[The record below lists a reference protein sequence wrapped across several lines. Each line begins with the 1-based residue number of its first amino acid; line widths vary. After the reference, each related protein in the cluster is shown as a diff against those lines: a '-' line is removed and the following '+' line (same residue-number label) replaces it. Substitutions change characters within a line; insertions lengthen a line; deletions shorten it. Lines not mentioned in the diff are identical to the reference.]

1 MPNFY
6 YRAKKANGEEVSG
19 QRGSVNR
26 FSLARELRA
35 EGLIALTAE
44 EINKNQVN
52 SSGIFHRVHSVE
64 YSQLFQRV
72 KAKDKIVFANNLSAM
87 IGAGLPLSR
96 ALSVMARQ
104 TSNKYFKKILGE
116 IEALIT
122 KGQSLSQALANYPKI
137 FPEVFVAMVAAAE
150 ETGRLPEA
158 LKLVSEQLEKSY
170 ALRRKIIGAMIY
182 PAVIVVAIIVIGIL
196 MMIFL
201 IPTLSATFRELNVP
215 LPLSTRLVIGL
226 SDFLV
231 NDIFLVI
238 MGIIFLVT
246 GLLWLPK
253 TVFGKKMMD
262 KLFLRLP
269 FINNL
274 TRQVNSAVIM
284 RTISSLVSA
293 GVSLTKTIEVT
304 ERVVQNYYYKQ
315 VMIEALE
322 KVQKGISLSV
332 IFSAHQNL
340 FPIFMSEMSAVG
352 EETGKMP
359 EMLLKGAIFFEDEVD
374 QVTKNLSTI
383 IEPVLMI
390 IIGLAV
396 GFFAISM
403 IGPMYSLSNA
413 IK

>member
-1 MPNFY
+1 MT
-6 YRAKKANGEEVSG
+6 GERESTD
-19 QRGSVNR
+19 R

-35 EGLIALTAE
+35 EGLIAL
-44 EINKNQVN
+44 
-52 SSGIFHRVHSVE
+52 SVE
-64 YSQLFQRV
+64 ETSSSRNQKDRKKSWRNFNLSFGRV
-72 KAKDKIVFANNLSAM
+72 KAKDKIIFANNLSAM
-87 IGAGLPLSR
+87 ISAGLPLSR

-104 TSNKYFKKILGE
+104 TGNKYFKKILSE
-116 IEALIT
+116 IEALIMR
-122 KGQSLSQALANYPKI
+122 GESLSHALSNYPKI
-137 FPEVFVAMVAAAE
+137 FPEVFVAMVAASE

-170 ALRRKIIGAMIY
+170 ALRRKIVGAMIY
-182 PAVIVVAIIVIGIL
+182 PAVIVGAIIVIGIL

-231 NDIFLVI
+231 NYILLVLI
-238 MGIIFLVT
+238 GLVFAIT
-246 GLLWLPK
+246 LLMWLPK
-253 TVFGKKMMD
+253 TKKGKKFID
-262 KLFLRLP
+262 ASLLRLP

-284 RTISSLVSA
+284 RTTSSLVSA
-293 GVSLTKTIEVT
+293 GVSLTKTMEVT
-304 ERVVQNYYYKQ
+304 EKVVQNYFYKQ
-315 VMIEALE
+315 VMVEALD
-322 KVQKGISLSV
+322 KVQKGIPLSV

-340 FPIFMSEMSAVG
+340 FPIFASEMSAVG
-352 EETGKMP
+352 EETGKLP
-359 EMLLKGAIFFEDEVD
+359 ELLLKGALFFEDEVD

-383 IEPVLMI
+383 IEPVLMV

>member
-1 MPNFY
+1 MANFFW
-6 YRAKKANGEEVSG
+6 RAKKATGEEVSG
-19 QRGSVNR
+19 QRESIDR
-26 FSLARELRA
+26 FSLSRELRA
-35 EGLIALTAE
+35 EGLIALAVE
-44 EINKNQVN
+44 ETNKSRGNPMEYNLLLANYRLAV
-52 SSGIFHRVHSVE
+52 FHRV
-64 YSQLFQRV
+64 
-72 KAKDKIVFANNLSAM
+72 KMKDKIIFANNLSAM
-87 IGAGLPLSR
+87 ISASLPLTR

-116 IEALIT
+116 VEALIT
-122 KGQSLSQALANYPKI
+122 KGESLSQALANWPKI

-170 ALRRKIIGAMIY
+170 ALRRKIIGALIY
-182 PAVIVVAIIVIGIL
+182 PAVIIAAIIVIGIL

-215 LPLSTRLVIGL
+215 LPLSTRIVIGL

-231 NDIFLVI
+231 NNIFLVLI
-238 MGIIFLVT
+238 GFVFLVAI
-246 GLLWLPK
+246 LLWLPK
-253 TVFGKKMMD
+253 TAPGKKMTD
-262 KLFLRLP
+262 NLLLRLP
-269 FINNL
+269 LINNL

-293 GVSLTKTIEVT
+293 GVSLTKTMEVT
-304 ERVVQNYYYKQ
+304 KKVVQNYYYKQ

-322 KVQKGISLSV
+322 KVQKGIPLSI

-340 FPIFMSEMSAVG
+340 FPIFVSEMSAVG

-359 EMLLKGAIFFEDEVD
+359 EMLLKGALFFEDGVD

-390 IIGLAV
+390 IIGIAV

>member
-1 MPNFY
+1 MANFFW
-6 YRAKKANGEEVSG
+6 RAKKASGEEISG
-19 QRGSVNR
+19 QRDSIDR
-26 FSLARELRA
+26 FSLARELRT
-35 EGLIALTAE
+35 EGLIALAIE
-44 EINKNQVN
+44 ETEQSKTRAGGKKSWFKFNITL
-52 SSGIFHRVHSVE
+52 GRVSM
-64 YSQLFQRV
+64 
-72 KAKDKIVFANNLSAM
+72 KDKIIFANNLSAM

-104 TSNKYFKKILGE
+104 TNRKYFKKIISE
-116 IEALIT
+116 VEAFIT
-122 KGQSLSQALANYPKI
+122 KGESLSRALANWPKV

-170 ALRRKIIGAMIY
+170 ALRRKIVGAMIY
-182 PAVIVVAIIVIGIL
+182 PSVIVAAIITIGIL

-215 LPLSTRLVIGL
+215 LPLSTQIVMGL

-231 NDIFLVI
+231 NNILLVLAGLALLVVIFVS
-238 MGIIFLVT
+238 
-246 GLLWLPK
+246 LPK
-253 TVFGKKMMD
+253 TIAGKKFLD
-262 KLFLRLP
+262 KVLLHLP

-284 RTISSLVSA
+284 RTVSSLVSA
-293 GVSLTKTIEVT
+293 GVSLTKTMEVT
-304 ERVVQNYYYKQ
+304 EKVVQNYYYKQ
-315 VMIEALE
+315 VMVEALV
-322 KVQKGISLSV
+322 KVQKGIPLSV

-340 FPIFMSEMSAVG
+340 FPIFASEMSAVG

-359 EMLLKGAIFFEDEVD
+359 EMLLKGALFFEDEVD
-374 QVTKNLSTI
+374 QVTKNLSTV

-390 IIGLAV
+390 VIGIAV

>member
-1 MPNFY
+1 MNFY
-6 YRAKKANGEEVSG
+6 YKAKKVNGEEVSG
-19 QRGSVNR
+19 ERDSADR
-26 FSLARELRA
+26 FSLARELKA
-35 EGLIALTAE
+35 EGLVAFVVE
-44 EINKNQVN
+44 EIGV
-52 SSGIFHRVHSVE
+52 GRVHPVKYNLLSAN
-64 YSQLFQRV
+64 YSLAVFNRV
-72 KAKDKIVFANNLSAM
+72 KMKDKIIFANNLSAM
-87 IGAGLPLSR
+87 ISAGLPLSR

-104 TSNKYFKKILGE
+104 TSNKYFKKVIGE
-116 IEALIT
+116 VEAGIT
-122 KGQSLSQALANYPKI
+122 KGESLSQALSKYPKI

-170 ALRRKIIGAMIY
+170 TLRKKIVGAMIY
-182 PAVIVVAIIVIGIL
+182 PSVIVVAIIAIGIL

-231 NDIFLVI
+231 NNILLV
-238 MGIIFLVT
+238 LVA
-246 GLLWLPK
+246 LAVLVAFFVWLPK
-253 TVFGKKMMD
+253 TGPGKKFLD
-262 KLFLRLP
+262 GLFLRIP
-269 FINNL
+269 YINNL

-284 RTISSLVSA
+284 RTTSSLVSA
-293 GVSLTKTIEVT
+293 GVSLTKTMEVT
-304 ERVVQNYYYKQ
+304 EKVVQNYYYKQ
-315 VMIEALE
+315 VMAEALD
-322 KVQKGISLSV
+322 KVQKGIALSV

-340 FPIFMSEMSAVG
+340 FPIFASEMSAVG

-359 EMLLKGAIFFEDEVD
+359 DMLLKGAIFFEDEVD

-390 IIGLAV
+390 VIGIAV
-396 GFFAISM
+396 GIFAVSM
-403 IGPMYSLSNA
+403 IGPMYSLSSA

>member
-1 MPNFY
+1 MNFNF
-6 YRAKKANGEEVSG
+6 RAKKASGEEVTGERESAD
-19 QRGSVNR
+19 R
-26 FSLARELRA
+26 FALARELRA
-35 EGLIALTAE
+35 EGLIALSVE
-44 EINKNQVN
+44 EMKGKGGRVHPVEYW
-52 SSGIFHRVHSVE
+52 SPLLHRV
-64 YSQLFQRV
+64 
-72 KAKDKIVFANNLSAM
+72 KMKDKIIFANNLSAM
-87 IGAGLPLSR
+87 ISAGLPLAR

-104 TSNKYFKKILGE
+104 TSSKYFKKILGE
-116 IEALIT
+116 VENRIN
-122 KGQSLSQALANYPKI
+122 KGESLSRALANYPQI
-137 FPEVFVAMVAAAE
+137 FPEVFVAMIAASE

-170 ALRRKIIGAMIY
+170 SLQRKIIGALIY
-182 PAVIVVAIIVIGIL
+182 PAVIVVAIIAIGIL

-215 LPLSTRLVIGL
+215 LPLTTQMVIGL

-231 NDIFLVI
+231 NNIILV
-238 MGIIFLVT
+238 LV
-246 GLLWLPK
+246 GLVLLGALLMWLPK
-253 TVFGKKMMD
+253 TPIGKKFFD
-262 KLFLRLP
+262 GLFLRLP

-284 RTISSLVSA
+284 RTTSSLISA
-293 GVSLTKTIEVT
+293 GVSLTKTMEVT
-304 ERVVQNYYYKQ
+304 EKVVQNYYYKQ
-315 VMIEALE
+315 IMVEALD

-340 FPIFMSEMSAVG
+340 FPIFVSEMSAVG

-359 EMLLKGAIFFEDEVD
+359 EMLLKGAVFFEDEVD
-374 QVTKNLSTI
+374 QVTKNLSTV

-390 IIGLAV
+390 VIGIAV
-396 GFFAISM
+396 GIFAISM

>member
-6 YRAKKANGEEVSG
+6 YRAKKASGEELTGERESAD
-19 QRGSVNR
+19 R
-26 FSLARELRA
+26 FALARELRV
-35 EGLIALTAE
+35 EGLIALAVD
-44 EINKNQVN
+44 EINSTQKPHSG
-52 SSGIFHRVHSVE
+52 SSWLKFELKLG
-64 YSQLFQRV
+64 RV
-72 KAKDKIVFANNLSAM
+72 KMKDKIVFANNLSAM
-87 IGAGLPLSR
+87 VSAGLPLSR

-104 TSNKYFKKILGE
+104 TSNKYFKKVIGE
-116 IEALIT
+116 IEAKI
-122 KGQSLSQALANYPKI
+122 GRGESLSQALANYPKI

-158 LKLVSEQLEKSY
+158 LKLVGEQLEKSY

-182 PAVIVVAIIVIGIL
+182 PSVIVVAIIVIGIL

-215 LPLSTRLVIGL
+215 LPLSTKLVIGL

-231 NDIFLVI
+231 NNVFVVIIGLLFLV
-238 MGIIFLVT
+238 
-246 GLLWLPK
+246 GLLAWLPK
-253 TVFGKKMMD
+253 TKPGKRVFD
-262 KLFLRLP
+262 RLLLHLP

-284 RTISSLVSA
+284 RTTSSLVSA
-293 GVSLTKTIEVT
+293 GVSLTKTMEVT
-304 ERVVQNYYYKQ
+304 EKVVQNYYYKQ
-315 VMIEALE
+315 VMVEALD
-322 KVQKGISLSV
+322 KVQKGIPLSV

-340 FPIFMSEMSAVG
+340 FPIFASEMSAVG

-359 EMLLKGAIFFEDEVD
+359 EMLLKGALFFEDEVD

-390 IIGLAV
+390 IIGVAV
-396 GFFAISM
+396 GIFAISM
-403 IGPMYSLSNA
+403 IGPMYSLSSA